1 MDRRKN
7 LEKTQKLLKF
17 ALETGLGEKNSVSID
32 FDFDINQS
40 GSIEQIMIFI
50 LLDLGG
56 EGYYELKDL
65 VFEFNRQKQII
76 ENVLSHPKLQFQNDG
91 SLGTN
96 NGKINDLTEAGILRV
111 NIDPDDFKVSWH
123 LMVEPRRD

>member
-7 LEKTQKLLKF
+7 LEKSQKLLKF
-17 ALETGLGEKNSVSID
+17 AIETGLGEKNSVSID
-32 FDFDINQS
+32 FDFDLDLS
-40 GSIEQIMIFI
+40 GSIQQIMIFI
-50 LLDLGG
+50 SLDLGSD
-56 EGYYELKDL
+56 GYYELTDL
-65 VFEFNRQKQII
+65 IFEFNRQKQII

-96 NGKINDLTEAGILRV
+96 NGKINDLTKAGILTM
-111 NIDPDDFKVSWH
+111 NIDPDDFKVGWH